1 MAAEMAESAF
11 IWTEGLP
18 VSNYVTGLSIF
29 YFLLEQQAQSGYFS
43 DTPRKTKIVSLPKC
57 EIKIFMRKMH

>member
-43 DTPRKTKIVSLPKC
+43 DTPRISHFGVLV
-57 EIKIFMRKMH
+57 